1 MATAVLYEED
11 ISLPADQNDATGD
24 LPEVDVV
31 SSALNPT
38 ATTKLSPAA
47 PALSGFIQT
56 WAEQRPI
63 LAKQVHDT
71 GIEVAAHTGT
81 KEFDA
86 YVEGSEGQ
94 ALMHDLTTVAFYG
107 VNRSLADH
115 WGWIFTGS
123 IPGAMMT
130 DFYAQLR
137 VQVLIPDRIN
147 PRDTNPLEGI
157 LIYRAHGKTLSGRQ
171 IFRQFKALE
180 TRFELNRPVIFL
192 YWKDDLWSLIIP
204 GQSTYQQFG
213 GFQYTDTKGKVW
225 NSGEVISKV
234 FLTNLRRPSIVE
246 KFAQL
251 DQAFDRLRA
260 HGKVVNLHRRLEKQ
274 LAALD
279 RKISAWSKVFLPE
292 KQMNELLQRANMFEV
307 GDKAAPRG
315 LLLTG
320 PPGTGK
326 TLVARSVA
334 ESMQCNYQQLSIAD
348 LKQQQLGASGQRVR
362 EVWNQARNNQPA
374 VIFLDEC
381 EGILGRRGAAETDVI
396 SADIVQAFLAEW
408 DGVAPN
414 ARVWVIGATN
424 RRDMLDDAI
433 LSRFGWEMEIAL
445 PGASER
451 ARIFKQE
458 MESVFPGAV
467 IPDEM
472 GSLTQGM
479 SGRDLRH
486 LASQVRTLAYPSAP
500 SREQYLEA
508 VKSSR
513 KAHNTRVDSEARW
526 ETLVLDAGVLE
537 RLKLTCLL
545 VCDAETWRAQGATVP
560 RSLLLTGPPGV
571 GKTEIGRTLANES
584 GLGFLAATTADVKAN
599 FLGQS
604 GNRVKQLFE
613 RARSNAPVIL
623 FLDEL
628 DIIAPAR
635 MGGNDPLTDEIVGQ
649 LLQELDGIQSRDSEV
664 FLLAATNHAEQI
676 DRAVLSRFQERLA
689 IPLPDLHGRER
700 LLTMLLQK
708 KRLSFSL
715 EEGSHTLAAMSEGKG
730 MSGRDLK
737 SWIGRAEQKALL
749 RAIARGGPQHFALTL
764 DDFDSPVTETTVTG

>member
-1 MATAVLYEED
+1 MFQSVEELSQKLSETGYFID
-11 ISLPADQNDATGD
+11 PTMTKVVFLADQM
-24 LPEVDVV
+24 
-31 SSALNPT
+31 
-38 ATTKLSPAA
+38 K
-47 PALSGFIQT
+47 
-56 WAEQRPI
+56 RP
-63 LAKQVHDT
+63 L
-71 GIEVAAHTGT
+71 
-81 KEFDA
+81 
-86 YVEGSEGQ
+86 
-94 ALMHDLTTVAFYG
+94 L
-107 VNRSLADH
+107 
-115 WGWIFTGS
+115 
-123 IPGAMMT
+123 
-130 DFYAQLR
+130 
-137 VQVLIPDRIN
+137 
-147 PRDTNPLEGI
+147 LEGP
-157 LIYRAHGKTLSGRQ
+157 AGS
-171 IFRQFKALE
+171 
-180 TRFELNRPVIFL
+180 
-192 YWKDDLWSLIIP
+192 
-204 GQSTYQQFG
+204 
-213 GFQYTDTKGKVW
+213 
-225 NSGEVISKV
+225 
-234 FLTNLRRPSIVE
+234 
-246 KFAQL
+246 
-251 DQAFDRLRA
+251 
-260 HGKVVNLHRRLEKQ
+260 
-274 LAALD
+274 
-279 RKISAWSKVFLPE
+279 
-292 KQMNELLQRANMFEV
+292 
-307 GDKAAPRG
+307 
-315 LLLTG
+315 
-320 PPGTGK
+320 GK
-326 TLVARSVA
+326 TLVARSLA
-334 ESMQCNYQQLSIAD
+334 ESMQCNYQQLSTAD
-348 LKQQQLGASGQRVR
+348 LKQQQPGASGQRVR
-362 EVWNQARNNQPA
+362 EIWNQARNNQPA

-408 DGVAPN
+408 DGVAPQ

-451 ARIFKQE
+451 ARIFNQE

-486 LASQVRTLAYPSAP
+486 LASQVRALAYPSAP

-545 VCDAETWRAQGATVP
+545 VRDAETWRAQGVTVP

-571 GKTEIGRTLANES
+571 GKTEIGRTVANES

-604 GNRVKQLFE
+604 DNRVKQLFE
-613 RARSNAPVIL
+613 RARANAPVIL

-676 DRAVLSRFQERLA
+676 DPAVLSRFQERLA

-708 KRLSFSL
+708 KRLTFAL

-749 RAIARGGPQHFALTL
+749 RAIATGGPQQFALTL
-764 DDFDSPVTETTVTG
+764 DDFDSLETATAVSG

>member
-1 MATAVLYEED
+1 MTIPDQVKVLRGYKKRLKKMVAAQKDSNGNHKSNPEAEIAQAQLTQIQRD
-11 ISLPADQNDATGD
+11 I
-24 LPEVDVV
+24 V
-31 SSALNPT
+31 SSSLKT
-38 ATTKLSPAA
+38 AKLSLSAVVRTSHQAVTFRQVEEAERELANRTQEILNAFQRMNGAEAVVETIAKRRIFLGTLPGMGETDKREQDMLTPNAA
-47 PALSGFIQT
+47 DLLPT
-56 WAEQRPI
+56 EMPWAGTRRSPLI
-63 LAKQVHDT
+63 LFETPFRQ
-71 GIEVAAHTGT
+71 
-81 KEFDA
+81 
-86 YVEGSEGQ
+86 
-94 ALMHDLTTVAFYG
+94 
-107 VNRSLADH
+107 
-115 WGWIFTGS
+115 
-123 IPGAMMT
+123 
-130 DFYAQLR
+130 
-137 VQVLIPDRIN
+137 LIPYSPFDPDLAN
-147 PRDTNPLEGI
+147 ANG
-157 LIYRAHGKTLSGRQ
+157 LIMGTSG
-171 IFRQFKALE
+171 
-180 TRFELNRPVIFL
+180 
-192 YWKDDLWSLIIP
+192 S
-204 GQSTYQQFG
+204 
-213 GFQYTDTKGKVW
+213 
-225 NSGEVISKV
+225 
-234 FLTNLRRPSIVE
+234 
-246 KFAQL
+246 
-251 DQAFDRLRA
+251 
-260 HGKVVNLHRRLEKQ
+260 
-274 LAALD
+274 
-279 RKISAWSKVFLPE
+279 
-292 KQMNELLQRANMFEV
+292 
-307 GDKAAPRG
+307 
-315 LLLTG
+315 
-320 PPGTGK
+320 GK
-326 TLVARSVA
+326 TLVARSVG
-334 ESMQCNYQQLSIAD
+334 ESVQCNFQQLSIAD

-362 EVWNQARNNQPA
+362 EVWNQARTNQPA

-396 SADIVQAFLAEW
+396 AADIVQAFLAEW
-408 DGVAPN
+408 DGIAPN

-433 LSRFGWEMEIAL
+433 LSRFGWEMAIAL
-445 PGASER
+445 PGAAER
-451 ARIFKQE
+451 ARIFRQE
-458 MESVFPGAV
+458 MEAVYPGSV
-467 IPDEM
+467 IPEEM
-472 GSLTQGM
+472 ASLTQGM

-486 LASQVRTLAYPSAP
+486 LASQVRTLAYPTAP

-526 ETLVLDAGVLE
+526 ETLVLDAGVME
-537 RLKLTCLL
+537 RLKLTCTL
-545 VCDAETWRAQGATVP
+545 VREAETWRAQCVTVP

-700 LLTMLLQK
+700 LLTVLLQK
-708 KRLSFSL
+708 KRLIFAL

-730 MSGRDLK
+730 LSGRDLK

-749 RAIARGGPQHFALTL
+749 RAIATGGPQHFALTL

>member
-11 ISLPADQNDATGD
+11 ISLSADQSVPTGE
-24 LPEVDVV
+24 LPEVDVAT
-31 SSALNPT
+31 SALSPT
-38 ATTKLSPAA
+38 ATTKPSPAA
-47 PALSGFIQT
+47 PALSGFIQR
-56 WAEQRPI
+56 WAEQRPM

-71 GIEVAAHTGT
+71 GIEVAQHTGT
-81 KEFDA
+81 KDFQS
-86 YVEGSEGQ
+86 YVESSDCK
-94 ALMHDLTTVAFYG
+94 ALMYELTTVAFYG
-107 VNRSLADH
+107 VQRSLADH
-115 WGWIFTGS
+115 WGLIFTGRM
-123 IPGAMMT
+123 PAAMMK
-130 DFYAQLR
+130 DFLAQLR
-137 VQVLIPDRIN
+137 VEVLFPDLLA
-147 PRDTNPLEGI
+147 PSAEDPLEGI
-157 LIYRAHGKTLSGRQ
+157 LIRAATDNAASTRAF
-171 IFRQFKALE
+171 FRQFKAQDS
-180 TRFELNRPVIFL
+180 RFEVSRPVVFL

-204 GQSTYQQFG
+204 GQHIYQQFG
-213 GFQYTDTKGKVW
+213 GFQYTEKNGKVW

-234 FLTNLRRPSIVE
+234 FLANLRRPSIVE
-246 KFAQL
+246 KFTLL
-251 DQAFDRLRA
+251 DNAYDRLRA
-260 HGKVVNLHRRLEKQ
+260 HGTVFNNHRHLERQ
-274 LAALD
+274 LAMLD
-279 RKISAWSKVFLPE
+279 RKIAAWSKVFLPE
-292 KQMNELLQRANMFEV
+292 RQMNDLLQRASMFEV

-326 TLVARSVA
+326 TLVARSLA
-334 ESMQCNYQQLSIAD
+334 ESMQCNFQQLSIAD

-408 DGVAPN
+408 DGVAPQ

-467 IPDEM
+467 IPEEI

-545 VCDAETWRAQGATVP
+545 VRDAETWRAQGVTVP
-560 RSLLLTGPPGV
+560 RCLLLTGPPGV

-613 RARSNAPVIL
+613 RARANAPVIL

-635 MGGNDPLTDEIVGQ
+635 MGGNDSLTDEIVGQ

-700 LLTMLLQK
+700 LLTVLLQK
-708 KRLSFSL
+708 KRLTFAL

-749 RAIARGGPQHFALTL
+749 RAIATGGPQHFTLTL
-764 DDFDSPVTETTVTG
+764 DDFDSPVAETAGTG